1 MQELEQL
8 IQKFWDN
15 GTTLEENRHLLD
27 LLEQYQAMLD
37 DAMEEEAMKDYR
49 GHGLA
54 PDKALPILQK
64 IHRRIGVEDKPEE
77 RKKNTGIMRKLYRMS
92 AVAAAIC
99 ILVVSLFLLTGRRHG
114 QSPRVTTATATG
126 PRLVRLANH
135 SDSVLS
141 VTLADGSIV
150 QMERNS
156 SLSYYEPFI
165 NDRRDISLKGIAT
178 FRVARDKKR
187 PFTVYAGEI
196 ATTALGTKFL
206 VNATDNKKIRV
217 RLLEGK
223 IMVNAAPGSG
233 ITMRDIYLVPGQ
245 EFSFDKN
252 KQQYAV
258 NEVRDQPEVR
268 ATAARPADK
277 SELIFR
283 KEPLDKVFQKVGHLY
298 NVPLTF
304 RKKELDGLY
313 FTGTFLKSDNLNS
326 VLSTICN
333 VNDLL
338 PSKIGDTIIITKS
351 H

>member
-15 GTTLEENRHLLD
+15 RTTLEENRRLLE

-37 DAMEEEAMKDYR
+37 NTMEEEAIKDYP
-49 GHGLA
+49 GHGLE

-64 IHRRIGVEDKPEE
+64 IHRRLGVEDSVKG
-77 RKKNTGIMRKLYRMS
+77 RKKNTAIVRKLYRLT
-92 AVAAAIC
+92 AVAASIC
-99 ILVVSLFLLTGRRHG
+99 ILVISLFLLTGRRHEEKA
-114 QSPRVTTATATG
+114 QVVTATATA
-126 PRLVRLANH
+126 PRLVRLANS
-135 SDSVLS
+135 SDSVLP
-141 VTLADGSIV
+141 VTLADGSTV
-150 QMERNS
+150 QMEKNS

-165 NDRRDISLKGIAT
+165 NDRRDISLKGIAM
-178 FRVARDKKR
+178 FKVAKDKKR
-187 PFTVYAGEI
+187 PFTVYAGGI
-196 ATTALGTKFL
+196 ATTVLGTRFL
-206 VNATDNKKIRV
+206 VNATDNKEVRI

-223 IMVNAAPGSG
+223 VMVNAAPGSG
-233 ITMRDIYLVPGQ
+233 MTMKDVYLVPGQ

-252 KQQYAV
+252 RQQY
-258 NEVRDQPEVR
+258 EVVEVHDQPM
-268 ATAARPADK
+268 TAGTTAQPADK
-277 SELIFR
+277 AELVFR

-313 FTGTFLKSDNLNS
+313 FTGTFLKSDNLNI

-338 PSKIGDTIIITKS
+338 ASKNGDTIIITKS